1 MESESNSKYNIKIR
15 SIVDKLYNLR
25 MIEFSNKSLH
35 IKYKLASNIFSK
47 IIIELENVNNFLLYR
62 PMWEEL
68 HDRMVYYYD
77 YLNKE
82 NLKKKKV
89 PIFRMILHNSA
100 IIWWLEAKKI
110 GKLVGPLIHF
120 DTHDDMGL
128 PPTTKGLLNAVGNI
142 NRKGLANGSCAKI
155 FWPVTC
161 LLLAKG
167 TDAVIWGMPPWIYD
181 DNAGFNQVLVTTKKG
196 DETFYLR
203 SKNEPKDKFMIT
215 GDDIKIVSDKKLE
228 DKKTYKFYHPLR
240 FDRIHVDNSS
250 NWKKLKTLID
260 NDKFILDIDLDYFV
274 CNGIKVSKKI
284 YQKEFTD
291 ICSDGRIEGI
301 PGMDTPRE
309 MYSDDVS
316 IDIVNKLNKEVKLIK
331 KRIKV
336 FLKGLSM
343 LKRYGIVPCCI
354 NISDSTTSLFSGNA
368 DNAVFTNQYTP
379 KYFIPL
385 IYNMLVSDMDKL
397 YNT

>member
-1 MESESNSKYNIKIR
+1 MESESNSEYNIKIR

-25 MIEFSNKSLH
+25 MIEFSKKSMK
-35 IKYKLASNIFSK
+35 IKYNLASKIFLNV
-47 IIIELENVNNFLLYR
+47 IIHLEKANNFLLYR

-68 HDRMVYYYD
+68 HDRVVYYYD
-77 YLNKE
+77 YINNE

-89 PIFRMILHNSA
+89 PIFRMTLHNMA
-100 IIWWLEAKKI
+100 IIWWLKAKKI

-128 PPTTKGLLNAVGNI
+128 PPTTKGLLNSLGKI
-142 NRKGLANGSCAKI
+142 NKKGIANGSCSKI

-161 LLLAKG
+161 LLLTKG

-181 DNAGFNQVLVTTKKG
+181 DNASFDQVLVTTKKE

-203 SKNEPKDKFMIT
+203 NKNGPKDKFMIT
-215 GDDIKIVSDKKLE
+215 GDDIKLVSDKKFE
-228 DKKTYKFYHPLR
+228 DKKPYKFYHFLK
-240 FDRIHVDNSS
+240 FDRLHINNLS
-250 NWKKLKTLID
+250 NWKKLQKLI
-260 NDKFILDIDLDYFV
+260 NGDKFILDIDLDYFV
-274 CNGIKVSKKI
+274 CNGIKVSKKV

-291 ICSDGRIEGI
+291 ICSDGRVEGI
-301 PGMDTPRE
+301 PNMDTPRE
-309 MYSDDVS
+309 MYSDDAS
-316 IDIVNKLNKEVKLIK
+316 ISLIRKLNKEVKLLK

-336 FLKGLSM
+336 FLEGLEM
-343 LKRYGIVPCCI
+343 LKKNGIVPCCI

-379 KYFIPL
+379 KYFVPL
-385 IYNMLVSDMDKL
+385 IYNILVKSLDNL
-397 YNT
+397 YNK